1 MPGTTLQ
8 PARRIRPAQIAEA
21 VRTDIFSGQLKPG
34 DAIPEL
40 GIAKR
45 FGVSQ
50 TTVREALARL
60 EHAGLVRRVA
70 NRGTFVTSLSPTE
83 FREHLR
89 LRAMLEALA
98 ASEAARRAAFHSL
111 EPLEQQLHAIGAA
124 VQSND
129 YFASAQADLEFH
141 RAIWKLSGDGTLYRV
156 LDQLTVPLF
165 AFTSM
170 QRSGSHED
178 LRRVML
184 SHQPIHESLRAG
196 DPGRAAEAM
205 REHIEKSYLQF
216 FGRSE
221 Q

>member
-1 MPGTTLQ
+1 MLGTTQ
-8 PARRIRPAQIAEA
+8 QQARRVRPADIVDA
-21 VRTDIFSGQLKPG
+21 VRADIFSAELKPG

-70 NRGTFVTSLSPTE
+70 NRGTFVTSLSPAE

-89 LRAMLEALA
+89 LRALLEALA
-98 ASEAARRAAFHSL
+98 ASEAAVRATPESL
-111 EPLEQQLHAIGAA
+111 EPLEQQLYAIAAA
-124 VQSND
+124 VEAND

-141 RAIWKLSGDGTLYRV
+141 RAIWKLAGDGTLYRV

-178 LRRVML
+178 LRRVVR
-184 SHQPIHESLRAG
+184 SHQPIHEALRAG
-196 DPGRAAEAM
+196 DATLAADTV

-216 FGRSE
+216 LGRSE
-221 Q
+221 

>member
-1 MPGTTLQ
+1 MVGTSQQ
-8 PARRIRPAQIAEA
+8 PARRVRPADIVDS
-21 VRTDIFSGQLKPG
+21 VRTDIFSGELKPG

-70 NRGTFVTSLSPTE
+70 NRGTFVTSLSPAE

-98 ASEAARRAAFHSL
+98 ASEAAARAKPESL
-111 EPLEQQLHAIGAA
+111 EPLQEQLYAISAA
-124 VQSND
+124 VEAND

-141 RAIWKLSGDGTLYRV
+141 RAIWKLAGDGTLYRM

-170 QRSGSHED
+170 QRSGSHQD
-178 LRRVML
+178 LRRVVR
-184 SHQPIHESLRAG
+184 SHQPILKSLRAG
-196 DPGRAAEAM
+196 DPGRAAEVM
-205 REHIEKSYLQF
+205 REHIEKSYLQYL
-216 FGRSE
+216 GRS